1 MNQAIN
7 MPTATPAQPRP
18 FTAPQS
24 AGMLPKR
31 FQARI
36 IEGVC
41 DALLNQP
48 LGQPRPPCLL
58 RSPTGSGKTFVL
70 TQILETISK
79 ASPVLWLW
87 FVPYMNLVAQTVDT
101 LDSQSSE
108 TGLLAKHLNQAK
120 NEAPEAGH
128 VLVST
133 AQGVASAK
141 SRKLDYTDKQDDE
154 TRSLASYFELARAR
168 GLEIGL
174 VVDEAHIALDS
185 ATEFGHFAKWLKAD
199 YLLMASATPKDAR
212 LNEFIASAGNIAFK
226 AFSVS
231 RADVV
236 AERLNKPWLETVVY
250 DLRESMQGITDL
262 KLTVLRRAWRR
273 NQHIAQLLKARG
285 LTTVPLLLVQVA
297 NGDDA
302 IREAYDFLTKEL
314 GIAPNAVGMHSASEP
329 DPVMMAAIAVNTMIE
344 VLIFKQSAGTGFDA
358 PRAFVLASTK
368 SVNDEDFAM
377 QFIGRVMRVPA
388 ELQRAFPEPYSA
400 PAELDTAYIFLANEQ
415 SQAGFADA
423 AKATQAVMSQLEGQI
438 EELVAR
444 RTAYGGMALTNR
456 VSSQT
461 PLSYDMGLLL
471 TRAPDGTLRQP
482 APMEANTD
490 MQIDEWR
497 KKSAAPVVEKG
508 ITSELFGTI
517 SGLGELDAL
526 DYLEA
531 ASGNLPK
538 VKRYA
543 PANRAELLEAIAE
556 QGLRAYPRLA
566 SVAARA
572 TPLQFTTEVK
582 PVFDV
587 LELDIRQAAQA
598 LHLSEEIKSVATR
611 AALNLLTETEIRS
624 ELFGGVQT
632 EESVQ
637 VVTDRAALME
647 RTQDALHTIGL
658 EEQDLIELID
668 GLAKRLLPEIE
679 RAHAYRDDN
688 AKPQPGL
695 LRTQARDAA
704 CWVVHKQLPELQ
716 EALQEQ
722 WASKAVEAHAKP
734 IPDVLLMPA
743 SKTLLPSRKNIYGVL
758 YPETD
763 GVAIAAS
770 TLPLAA
776 QPYFK
781 NEEYVFTLD
790 AQSQPTGDIFTTA
803 RLDAT
808 YEFNT
813 QELAFAKALDRADF
827 VAWWHRNPQG
837 KPHSIALMRNDSR
850 NMFYPDFVVCL
861 HHGLDDEPLTR
872 LVETKHDVK
881 DALRKSKHQTK
892 TYGKVLFLTKD
903 ASRFKIVDDEGRVG
917 DVVDFDDLAR
927 LKAWMRSTQ
936 PAPRQH
942 LSV

>member
-1 MNQAIN
+1 MNQ
-7 MPTATPAQPRP
+7 PVVTTAAPRP

-24 AGMLPKR
+24 AGMVPKH

-41 DALLNQP
+41 EALAS
-48 LGQPRPPCLL
+48 QPRAPCLL

-70 TQILETISK
+70 TQILENISK
-79 ASPVLWLW
+79 TSPVLWLW
-87 FVPYMNLVAQTVDT
+87 FVPYVNLVAQTVDT

-108 TGLLAKHLNQAK
+108 TGLMAKHLNLAK
-120 NEAPEAGH
+120 NEAPEPGH

-133 AQGVASAK
+133 VQGVASAK
-141 SRKLDYTDKQDDE
+141 SRKLGYADKQDDE
-154 TRSLASYFELARAR
+154 TRSLAAYFELARAR

-185 ATEFGHFAKWLKAD
+185 ATEFGQFAKWLKAD

-231 RADVV
+231 RGDVV

-273 NQHIAQLLKARG
+273 NQHIAQMLKARG
-285 LTTVPLLLVQVA
+285 LKTVPLLLVQVA

-377 QFIGRVMRVPA
+377 QFIGRVMRVPG

-400 PAELDTAYIFLANEQ
+400 PQELDTAYIFLANEQ

-456 VSSQT
+456 VSDQT
-461 PLSYDMGLLL
+461 PLGYDIGLLP

-482 APMEANTD
+482 APLALQAD
-490 MQIDEWR
+490 HWDE
-497 KKSAAPVVEKG
+497 KLTEPVVERG
-508 ITSELFGTI
+508 VTSELFGELFGVI
-517 SGLGELDAL
+517 NNPGELDAL

-538 VKRYA
+538 INRHA
-543 PANRAELLEAIAE
+543 PANRAELIAALDAH
-556 QGLRAYPRLA
+556 GLRAYPRLQA
-566 SVAARA
+566 VAARA
-572 TPLQFTTEVK
+572 TPEQFTTEVK

-587 LELDIRQAAQA
+587 LELDIRQAARS
-598 LHLSEEIKSVATR
+598 LHLSEEIKSVAAR
-611 AALNLLTETEIRS
+611 AALNLLTETEIRT

-632 EESVQ
+632 EENVQ
-637 VVTDRAALME
+637 VVTDRTALME
-647 RTQDALHTIGL
+647 RTQDALHAIGL
-658 EEQDLIELID
+658 EEQDLIEVID
-668 GLAKRLLPEIE
+668 ELAKRLLPEIE
-679 RAHAYRDDN
+679 RAHAYREDD
-688 AKPQPGL
+688 AKTQPGL

-716 EALQEQ
+716 EALQAQ
-722 WASKAVEAHAKP
+722 WASKAVEAEAKP
-734 IPDVLLMPA
+734 LPDVLLMPA
-743 SKTLLPSRKNIYGVL
+743 SKALLPSRKNIYGVL
-758 YPETD
+758 FPETD
-763 GVAIAAS
+763 AVGIAAY
-770 TLPLAA
+770 TLPLTA
-776 QPYFK
+776 QEYFR
-781 NEEYVFTLD
+781 NQEYQFASD
-790 AQSQPTGDIFTTA
+790 AKGQITGNWFSTA

-813 QELAFAKALDRADF
+813 QEMAFAKALDRADF

-850 NMFYPDFVVCL
+850 HMFYPDFVVCL
-861 HHGLDDEPLTR
+861 HHELDDEPLTR

-881 DALRKSKHQTK
+881 DALRKSKHESK

-903 ASRFKIVDDEGRVG
+903 ASRFKIVDDDGRVG
-917 DVVDFDDLAR
+917 DVVDFDDLNR
-927 LKAWMRSTQ
+927 LKAWMHSTQ
-936 PAPRQH
+936 PAG
-942 LSV
+942 